1 MMRVAPIQPTTSI
14 ASFIEAPPVCGA
26 TLPQQRH
33 FSAPARTPG
42 ARRVTRYRE
51 SGVRP
56 NTLVRFDPRSE
67 RGGGAV
73 RNAAPGR
80 DGKLAP
86 AESWA
91 RTPAPVS
98 VG

>member
-1 MMRVAPIQPTTSI
+1 
-14 ASFIEAPPVCGA
+14 
-26 TLPQQRH
+26 
-33 FSAPARTPG
+33 
-42 ARRVTRYRE
+42 
-51 SGVRP
+51 VRP